1 MGFKSEG
8 SSGHLL
14 LPPPKHILLS
24 FHLFLLEHFESFEMV
39 LFICVSSALS
49 SAPHPPSPSSGS
61 NNVLESKSLPES
73 QCLNA
78 AQSPKGKVAAS
89 TTESSLPCVFTVASF
104 FPSSLSSH
112 KVVLRAIPQSHHDCL
127 CFCRKDYR
135 SLARAVPLPFCLM
148 YKVREKKRGN
158 THLLCTLLPLKP
170 HSMILEKR

>member
-1 MGFKSEG
+1 
-8 SSGHLL
+8 
-14 LPPPKHILLS
+14 
-24 FHLFLLEHFESFEMV
+24 MV

-49 SAPHPPSPSSGS
+49 SAPHPPAPSSGS

-73 QCLNA
+73 QCLKA
-78 AQSPKGKVAAS
+78 TQSPNGKVAAS

-112 KVVLRAIPQSHHDCL
+112 KVVLLAIPQSHRDCL

-135 SLARAVPLPFCLM
+135 SLARARPLPFCLM
-148 YKVREKKRGN
+148 YKVREKKKGN

-170 HSMILEKR
+170 HNMILEKL